1 MLEAVQPTRYRLR
14 RLEGGRHDGRS
25 YFTAKSEDRPELT
38 IPVGPILSAVA
49 TAALGSMFAAA
60 DAALTSL
67 PEARLQALVEEKED
81 GFARYANDRLRLL
94 SRWLVA
100 RVLAMTLA
108 AVVLADAFNPDL
120 GPSLS
125 ALVAV
130 TVSVLVYA
138 TFAEVLGTIARRRPE
153 QVGRLALRFLKPIE
167 YLLLPVAE
175 PLALL
180 GRWVGRHVP
189 ESSTAGDARLTE
201 TEVEWI
207 VAQGEKAG
215 SLEKEPAT
223 MIRNVLDFKHLTAK
237 EVMVPRRRISAI
249 HVGMPLDQVLEH
261 VIKDGH
267 SRYPVY
273 RETEDNVIGLLYV
286 KDLFDIVR
294 QGKLNEMKLDDL
306 VRKPVLFVTETQGAL
321 SVLREM
327 RQRRLHLAIV
337 TDEFGGTSGLVTLED
352 IIEEIVGDIRDE
364 YDTEEVAPIQKL
376 AEGRFVADAA
386 IAIGDLELHLGNK
399 LPEDGDFE
407 SLGGLIVHRAGK
419 VPEVGATIV
428 LNGYKLI
435 VREADETRVVK
446 VEIVRAEPELSP
458 PGEGSDRNGEAPKS
472 GSSSRT
478 DDESARQAKAEAAS
492 S

>member
-1 MLEAVQPTRYRLR
+1 LIHASPIVGAV
-14 RLEGGRHDGRS
+14 
-25 YFTAKSEDRPELT
+25 
-38 IPVGPILSAVA
+38 VA
-49 TAALGSMFAAA
+49 AAIGSMFASA

-67 PEARLQALVEEKED
+67 PEARLQALVEEKEE
-81 GFARYANDRLRLL
+81 GFGRYATDRLRLL

-100 RVLAMTLA
+100 RVLAISLA
-108 AVVLADAFNPDL
+108 AVVLADEFQNDFSP
-120 GPSLS
+120 GIS
-125 ALVAV
+125 ALASVV
-130 TVSVLVYA
+130 VSVVVYA

-153 QVGRLALRFLKPIE
+153 QMGRIALRFLRPVE

-180 GRWVGRHVP
+180 GRFVGRHVP
-189 ESSTAGDARLTE
+189 EASTSGDARLTE

-215 SLEKEPAT
+215 ALEKEPAT

-237 EVMVPRRRISAI
+237 EVMVPRRRISVI
-249 HVGMPLDQVLEH
+249 HVGMPLDQVLDH

-273 RETEDNVIGLLYV
+273 RETEDNVVGLLYV

-294 QGKLNEMKLDDL
+294 QGKLGEMKLDDL

-376 AEGRFVADAA
+376 AEGRYVADAA
-386 IAIGDLELHLGNK
+386 IAIGDLELHLGQK

-407 SLGGLIVHRAGK
+407 SLGGLIVHRAGR
-419 VPEVGATIV
+419 VPEVGATV
-428 LNGYKLI
+428 WLNGYKLI

-446 VEIVRAEPELSP
+446 VEIVREEPELNP
-458 PGEGSDRNGEAPKS
+458 PEGSQPDADEVASSTR
-472 GSSSRT
+472 SSRRGV
-478 DDESARQAKAEAAS
+478 AAAAS
-492 S
+492 TSVSTTSPNAEDADGNAKPVSDKADVAS